1 MKFYYAPMEGIGGYL
16 YRNTHRTFFNNID
29 KYFAPFIVADH
40 TKGFKTKDRN
50 DILPANN
57 DSLKLI
63 PQILTN
69 NSEHYIN
76 TSKKISAFGYDEIN
90 LNLGCPS
97 TAVVS
102 GNRGSGFLA
111 HRDELDRFLEDI
123 FRDPVTEISIKTRLG
138 KENHDEFYKLIEI
151 FNKYP
156 MKELIIHPRIQ
167 TDIYNNK
174 PNLEVFKD
182 ALELSKNK
190 VVYNGDIFKVSDYK
204 RIVEMFPSVD
214 TVMLGRGLLANPA
227 LVDAILG
234 GRGPDKSTI
243 KNFHDKL
250 YEQYEGI
257 ILEERYLLSKMKE
270 SWFYMIQAF
279 DDHKDYHRQIM
290 KSTTKKD
297 YYEVISRL
305 FEERE
310 VLDEYGYFK

>member
-1 MKFYYAPMEGIGGYL
+1 MKFYYAPMEGIGGHL
-16 YRNTHRTFFNNID
+16 YRNTHRSYFKTID

-40 TKGFKTKDRN
+40 TKGFKAKDRN
-50 DILPANN
+50 DILPENN
-57 DSLKLI
+57 KDLKLI

-111 HRDELDRFLEDI
+111 MRDELDRFLEDI
-123 FRDPVTEISIKTRLG
+123 FKDPVTEISVKTRLG
-138 KENHDEFYKLIEI
+138 KESHDEFYELIKI

-174 PNLEVFKD
+174 PDLNVFRD
-182 ALELSKNK
+182 GLNLSKNK
-190 VVYNGDIFKVSDYK
+190 VVYNGDIFTVADYK
-204 RIVEMFPSVD
+204 NIVELFPQID

-234 GRGPDKSTI
+234 GEGPDKNTI
-243 KNFHDKL
+243 KSFHDSL
-250 YEQYEGI
+250 FEEYSRVI
-257 ILEERYLLSKMKE
+257 PEERYLLSKMKE
-270 SWFYMIQAF
+270 AWFYLIRAF
-279 DDHKDYHRQIM
+279 EDPKDFHRMIM
-290 KSTTKKD
+290 KSTAKSD
-297 YYEVISRL
+297 YLEVISRL
-305 FEERE
+305 FEEKE
-310 VLDEYGYFK
+310 VLEEYGY